1 MKIDIELQGQNK
13 LVLKTEKLSKLANKI
28 VKEVVNESALEIG
41 TMAMKLCPVDT
52 GRLRSSI
59 HPIFYRNGMA
69 ADIGTN
75 VFYAPHVEFGT
86 KPHDIRPRSK
96 KALSWI
102 SHQVFDVAWS
112 GRVFAKIVHHPGT
125 PPRPF
130 LFPAFEMERPNF
142 ERNLRNRLEGLK

>member
-59 HPIFYRNGMA
+59 HPTFFLNHMA

-86 KPHDIRPRSK
+86 SRQR
-96 KALSWI
+96 A
-102 SHQVFDVAWS
+102 Q
-112 GRVFAKIVHHPGT
+112 
-125 PPRPF
+125 PF